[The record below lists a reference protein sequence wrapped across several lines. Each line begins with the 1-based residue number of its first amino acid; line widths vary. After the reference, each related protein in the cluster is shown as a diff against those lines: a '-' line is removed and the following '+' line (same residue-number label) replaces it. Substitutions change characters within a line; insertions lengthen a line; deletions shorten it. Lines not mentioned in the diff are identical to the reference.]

1 MTTSGVYTLGLTFN
15 EAMEEAFDLLQI
27 GVDGE
32 TLNGPL
38 TKRAKNSS
46 NLILKE
52 WSTQGIHLWSY
63 TEGTLFLEVGKAK
76 YNFNNSSVH
85 VANDWFETT
94 TTADT
99 TASATS
105 IEVSSIADIQKDD
118 VIGVIQ
124 NDNNLF
130 WTTVKDEPSGTTVNL
145 TDAIPLATV
154 SGAFARNYRPGT
166 STSPELVP
174 ISRILDVR
182 RQESSDYEIPIVFQ
196 SRKDYFGLPNKEQTG
211 TPIQAYYSRQDIAG
225 EASGTMYVWNA
236 AISSIP
242 VINFTY
248 ERKLQINTAPGE
260 TLDIPDYAQQAFIWH
275 LALKLIPK
283 FGCSKERALFI
294 SVGAENLKN
303 DMLAYDS
310 AMYPIKMKMTR
321 RG

>member
-1 MTTSGVYTLGLTFN
+1 MVASGIYTLGLTFN
-15 EAMEEAFDLLQI
+15 EAMAEAFDLLQI

-32 TLNGPL
+32 PL
-38 TKRAKNSS
+38 GDPLIKRAKNSS

-76 YNFNNSSVH
+76 YNFNSVH

-105 IEVSSIADIQKDD
+105 IAVTSITDIQKDD

-124 NDNNLF
+124 NDNDLF
-130 WTTVKDEPSGTTVNL
+130 WTTVKDDPSGLTVNL
-145 TDAIPLATV
+145 TDAITLATV
-154 SGAFARNYRPGT
+154 SGAFVRNYRPGT
-166 STSPELVP
+166 ATSPELIP
-174 ISRILDVR
+174 ISRVLDVR
-182 RQESSDYEIPIVFQ
+182 RQESSNYEIPIVFQ

-225 EASGTMYVWNA
+225 DASGTMYLWNA
-236 AISSIP
+236 PISSVP

-248 ERKLQINTAPGE
+248 ERKLQINTAPDE

-294 SVGAENLKN
+294 ATGAENLKN

-310 AMYPIKMKMTR
+310 SVYPIKMKMR